1 MSIVIVAHYNK
12 YTDYPTEHVR
22 LFVSIGGVIKS
33 SNVTP
38 IDDCK

>member
-1 MSIVIVAHYNK
+1 MSVVLYARYNK

-22 LFVSIGGVIKS
+22 LFVSTGSVIKS